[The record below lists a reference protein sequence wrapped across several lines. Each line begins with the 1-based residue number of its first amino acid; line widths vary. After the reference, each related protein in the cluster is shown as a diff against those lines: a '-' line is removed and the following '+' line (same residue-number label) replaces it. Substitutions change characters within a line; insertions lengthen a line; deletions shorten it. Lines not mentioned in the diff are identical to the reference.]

1 MNKFRIIIALF
12 MISLLYHCGST
23 MRVHTDYDKGV
34 DFSQYKTF
42 DFFEIKEDQLKMKEV
57 NMRRLL
63 MGIELELGQKG
74 IKRSAENPDLLI
86 NIYSTINRHEAS
98 NSNAGGVGYYGA
110 ASPYGTSV
118 GISIAGP
125 SSYRKSYTNAHV
137 TFDVVDRKRNLLILE
152 SIAKVESG
160 DIDDAQRVI
169 NYVVRKAFEKIPG
182 PKKKKK

>member
-1 MNKFRIIIALF
+1 MYKFQIIIFFVLAL
-12 MISLLYHCGST
+12 SLFKCGST
-23 MRVHTDYDKGV
+23 MRVHTDYDKSV

-42 DFFEIKEDQLKMKEV
+42 DFYEIKEDQLKMKEV

-63 MGIELELGQKG
+63 MGIELELGRKG
-74 IKRSAENPDLLI
+74 IKRSSDNPDLLI
-86 NIYSTINRHEAS
+86 NIYSTINRREAI

-110 ASPYGTSV
+110 ASPYGTAV
-118 GISIAGP
+118 GISIAAP
-125 SSYRKSYTNAHV
+125 SSYQRNVTKAHV

-182 PKKKKK
+182 PEKKKK